1 MTGQTFE
8 PQTRH
13 MRKLVPFRVIV
24 CAVAKDPEAMDQ
36 VIAHYNPYI
45 IHLSN
50 RPTRDEDGYF
60 VRLPN
65 SEIKARLISRLVRAV
80 VQFKI
85 KTRSS

>member
-1 MTGQTFE
+1 MTGQTFA
-8 PQTRH
+8 PHTRH

-24 CAVAKDPEAMDQ
+24 CAVAKDPEAMDK

-65 SEIKARLISRLVRAV
+65 AEIEARLISRLIHAV

>member
-8 PQTRH
+8 PQTQH

-85 KTRSS
+85 KTRPS